1 MSVSPFGSEGP
12 VTAAEIEEILV
23 SRTGLDAGAVA
34 DQPLASL
41 EDLGLDSLAVLELQA
56 EVARR
61 YGVEIP
67 ETVLETNIIG
77 LVSLINDNIE
87 VTKSA

>member
-1 MSVSPFGSEGP
+1 MSVRSFASGGP
-12 VTAAEIEEILV
+12 VNAAEIEEILV
-23 SRTGLDAGAVA
+23 SKTGLAADAIAE
-34 DQPLASL
+34 QPLASL
-41 EDLGLDSLAVLELQA
+41 VDLGLDSLAALELQA
-56 EVARR
+56 EVTRR

-67 ETVLETNIIG
+67 ETAIEMNIIG